1 MDELCYTLQKENQ
14 LLKTQN
20 EQMFRKTKN
29 QQRTILRLKNIIK
42 KQNTYLKMA
51 KKNNLEDQDWEDL
64 DELVKEYDITK

>member
-1 MDELCYTLQKENQ
+1 MDELCHTLQKENQ

-29 QQRTILRLKNIIK
+29 QQRTILRLKNIIE